1 MDSIFIEIKSSIFKS
16 WNSHQDKKKLAW
28 HFKLEV
34 NLLIDNKLQNKL
46 GTWRTSWSVRS
57 EEILIDLFPAI
68 IESDPSTIF
77 IFVFPMHRLL
87 EENKFEESVIWS
99 VAPESMIY
107 GQFELRLTRDMG
119 RWLPF

>member
-1 MDSIFIEIKSSIFKS
+1 MKS
-16 WNSHQDKKKLAW
+16 WNSHWDKKKLAW

-34 NLLIDNKLQNKL
+34 NLLIDNKL

-77 IFVFPMHRLL
+77 IFVFPTHGL
-87 EENKFEESVIWS
+87 
-99 VAPESMIY
+99 
-107 GQFELRLTRDMG
+107 
-119 RWLPF
+119 

>member
-1 MDSIFIEIKSSIFKS
+1 MR
-16 WNSHQDKKKLAW
+16 KKLVW
-28 HFKLEV
+28 HFKLDV

-77 IFVFPMHRLL
+77 IFVFPTHGL
-87 EENKFEESVIWS
+87 
-99 VAPESMIY
+99 
-107 GQFELRLTRDMG
+107 
-119 RWLPF
+119 